1 MTAPASVRRRSSF
14 HGTARRPARFIRQIQ
29 FGKTKELPMAVN
41 VQGLSDNARKTSI
54 TELNAAL
61 ADAIALGLAIKQ
73 AHWNVKGRN
82 FIAVHELFD
91 TVRDN
96 LNEQIDTF
104 AERVQVLDGVAKG
117 TVEIVAE
124 AATLDPYPTDLTKA
138 EDHIREVCARM
149 RAYGEK
155 VRKSIDAVGDAGDE
169 GTADAFTA
177 ASRTADKDLWF
188 MESHLE

>member
-1 MTAPASVRRRSSF
+1 
-14 HGTARRPARFIRQIQ
+14 
-29 FGKTKELPMAVN
+29 MAVN
-41 VQGLSDNARKTSI
+41 VKGLSDNARKTSI
-54 TELNAAL
+54 TELNKCL
-61 ADAIALGLAIKQ
+61 ADALALGLAIKQ

-96 LNEQIDTF
+96 LNEHIDTF

-124 AATLDPYPTDLTKA
+124 ATTLDPYPTDLTKA
-138 EDHIREVCARM
+138 EDHIKEVCARM

-155 VRKSIDAVGDAGDE
+155 VREAIDTVGDAGDE